1 MPTLH
6 LFRPYW
12 WRICFSRVQKIFFQ
26 ALRIK
31 ITCVFH
37 IFHCLWA
44 LYIIKQAQGS
54 FSMNTTCYDQSWS
67 KLTLNKF
74 KLCASALLISSYI
87 IFFFFFFFFKFV
99 WIMCFPFSNS
109 VEKNPLISEYRNNLF
124 LILLIIFVL
133 PGKFEFVWEK
143 LVIFFALLVSN
154 FTFHWLYALTLSRYV
169 ILFWEA
175 YLWVGTFLL
184 VTYLIYLKVCFSTIF
199 FFTKFPLPL

>member
-1 MPTLH
+1 
-6 LFRPYW
+6 
-12 WRICFSRVQKIFFQ
+12 
-26 ALRIK
+26 
-31 ITCVFH
+31 
-37 IFHCLWA
+37 
-44 LYIIKQAQGS
+44 
-54 FSMNTTCYDQSWS
+54 
-67 KLTLNKF
+67 
-74 KLCASALLISSYI
+74 
-87 IFFFFFFFFKFV
+87 
-99 WIMCFPFSNS
+99 MCFPFSNS
-109 VEKNPLISEYRNNLF
+109 VEKKTLISEYRNNLF

-199 FFTKFPLPL
+199 FFLQSFHCLCNNWIAIYFNYNVCLCYHSIKQCIKTPQI